1 MNYEEY
7 LERKRQE
14 LIKDMEKAG
23 IEQLDYDS
31 DVKTIIRDGN
41 GNILDIQMKEPGE
54 SFNSCRARNGL
65 DMVNHPKHYKAKN
78 GMEVIDVIEAFTVN
92 LEGYEATHTGNVIKY
107 ICRWKE
113 KNGLEDLRKAQWYLN
128 RLIKNIEENK

>member
-41 GNILDIQMKEPGE
+41 GNVLDIQMKEPGE

-65 DMVNHPKHYKAKN
+65 DMVNHPSHYKAKN
-78 GMEVIDVIEAFTVN
+78 GMEVIDVIEAFTAN
-92 LEGYEATHTGNVIKY
+92 LNGYEATHTGNVIKY

-113 KNGLEDLRKAQWYLN
+113 KNGLEDLKKAQWYLN